1 MIDDLDL
8 NKDGKIS
15 PDEFT
20 LWWLAGRHGKVA
32 TMGKLLEAKLG
43 GPEYRKSLDKT
54 MRDLAEQ
61 AKSKDYKTRSSCL
74 ELCYN
79 EAYVNQSEGTSAS
92 IKM

>member
-43 GPEYRKSLDKT
+43 GPEYQKSMNET
-54 MRDLAEQ
+54 MKALAEQ
-61 AKSKDYKTRSSCL
+61 AKSKDYNTRKSSL

-79 EAYVNQSEGTSAS
+79 EAYVN
-92 IKM
+92 